1 MRQHPSRP
9 LPGDRDHVGHH
20 GDGDLGDGRPTAM
33 GDESSNQT
41 AHGYGHHFETYEKAG
56 GRWYITE
63 TKLRRLRVDVTKT

>member
-1 MRQHPSRP
+1 
-9 LPGDRDHVGHH
+9 
-20 GDGDLGDGRPTAM
+20 M